1 MRRLLKPFNS
11 LYVNELR
18 NAALPSFAIAL
29 LTLLVTY
36 ACIGNLFARHAARL
50 NPETNVTAILRDLW
64 VWYIPYYAYLSYLI
78 LPAYAFLSERKKG
91 GFAVFKRFPTPTATV
106 CLAKFS
112 AILTLIVAT
121 SVFFAVSS
129 FALDLYF
136 GDAASATL
144 LAQCN
149 APKDRLLALR
159 FVAYLFCAF
168 ELFCWSAFWGSR
180 TRRVSLAVLATGA
193 STFAGWIF
201 TGFVVCLVLL
211 PGRPDLAETL
221 RHAPVPV
228 LFAFFWIFAYGSSI
242 VAALKGFGLVRL
254 AVLAIPIYGIYR
266 QCRRQGT
273 ATAFDRSI

>member
-1 MRRLLKPFNS
+1 MRQLLKPFKP
-11 LYVNELR
+11 LYFNELR
-18 NAALPSFAIAL
+18 NAALPSFAVAL

-36 ACIGNLFARHAARL
+36 ACVGNLLARHAARL
-50 NPETNVTAILRDLW
+50 DPETNVAAILRDLW
-64 VWYIPYYAYLSYLI
+64 TWNIPYYACLSCLI
-78 LPAYAFLSERKKG
+78 LPAYALLSERKKG

-106 CLAKFS
+106 CLAKLS
-112 AILTLIVAT
+112 AILTLIAAT

-129 FALDLYF
+129 LALDLYF
-136 GDAASATL
+136 GDAAFTTL
-144 LAQCN
+144 FAQFYDQS
-149 APKDRLLALR
+149 PPLSALR
-159 FVAYLFCAF
+159 FVAYLFCAV

-180 TRRVSLAVLATGA
+180 TRRVALAVLATGA

-242 VAALKGFGLVRL
+242 VVALKGFGLVRL